1 MIELLVL
8 IVGVAGLLV
17 VWKSK
22 NDISDAFKS
31 KAIEYKIKV
40 IKSSSEE
47 IAKTEISADTKTK
60 VIAALDA
67 MDEITKRLNK

>member
-8 IVGVAGLLV
+8 IAGIASLMVL
-17 VWKSK
+17 WKSK

-31 KAIEYKIKV
+31 KAVEYKLKV

-47 IAKTEISADTKTK
+47 IAKTEINKETTDK
-60 VIAALDA
+60 VIAVLNA

>member
-22 NDISDAFKS
+22 NDVADAFKS
-31 KAIEYKIKV
+31 KAIEYKLKV
-40 IKSSSEE
+40 IKSATEE
-47 IAKTEISADTKTK
+47 IAKTDISEDTTK
-60 VIAALDA
+60 KAIAVLDA
-67 MDEITKRLNK
+67 MDTISKRLNK

>member
-22 NDISDAFKS
+22 NDVADAFKS
-31 KAIEYKIKV
+31 KAIEYKLKV

-47 IAKTEISADTKTK
+47 IAKTEINKETTDK
-60 VIAALDA
+60 VIAVLNA